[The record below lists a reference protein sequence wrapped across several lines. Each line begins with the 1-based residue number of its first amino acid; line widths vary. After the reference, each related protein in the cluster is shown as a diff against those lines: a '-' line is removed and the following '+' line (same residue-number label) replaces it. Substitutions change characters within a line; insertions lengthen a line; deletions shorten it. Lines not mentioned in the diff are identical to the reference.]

1 MEGSVAFSGTLI
13 GGITGGG
20 EGTNDYNQLINKP
33 SINGIPLSGNKTS
46 SDLHLFTGDYS
57 DLNNKPTINGVTVEG
72 SLTSADLNMFDGDY
86 DHLTNKPTLFS
97 GDYDDLTDKPTING
111 NTLVGNKTTSDLG
124 LFSGNYNDLT
134 NKPTL
139 FSGDYDDLT
148 DKPRINNHTLSG
160 DMSSADLDIFS
171 GDYNDLTN
179 KPTLFS
185 GDYNDLTNKPTIPVI
200 EFNPVAAAVDEVDKA
215 SLNGVIYDI
224 KDSAARSDVAL
235 AIDNAAAVYDPEGE
249 YLVGDYCTH
258 DGIMYQCN
266 TDIVSPGEDWD
277 PTHWDVTD
285 CGIEFTEI
293 KQSLSDLQNITVGTP
308 RKVGKWGNYDRYE
321 LWLEG
326 TTPTMTANTWT
337 QIKSYTFNT
346 ASIIE
351 KIFTISDSGGLIFND
366 YNTSSTSY
374 VTSYIKNDGIYL
386 RVGNGAAF
394 SEQKFYCKVTYVS

>member
-33 SINGIPLSGNKTS
+33 SINGMPLSGNKSS
-46 SDLHLFTGDYS
+46 SDLHLFTGDYP
-57 DLNNKPTINGVTVEG
+57 DLTNKPTINGVTVEG
-72 SLTSADLNMFDGDY
+72 NLTSADLNMFDGDY

-160 DMSSADLDIFS
+160 NMSSADLDIFS

-224 KDSAARSDVAL
+224 KDSAARSDAGL
-235 AIDNAAAVYDPEGE
+235 AIENAAAVYDPEGE

-266 TDIVSPGEDWD
+266 TAIVSPGETWD
-277 PTHWDVTD
+277 PDHWDVTD
-285 CGIEFTEI
+285 CGIELTEI
-293 KQSLSDLQNITVGTP
+293 NTNLSVKTDTSANAYICYKNVKNVEIYFNRSNLSFASDGKTLNQVIPSEYRPSLSFFTL
-308 RKVGKWGNYDRYE
+308 GKIYNGSNYVDC
-321 LWLEG
+321 L
-326 TTPTMTANTWT
+326 M
-337 QIKSYTFNT
+337 TFNT
-346 ASIIE
+346 DGTVSVSTLFNSAISGAQLSFLLPTKIDFII
-351 KIFTISDSGGLIFND
+351 T
-366 YNTSSTSY
+366 T
-374 VTSYIKNDGIYL
+374 
-386 RVGNGAAF
+386 
-394 SEQKFYCKVTYVS
+394 

>member
-57 DLNNKPTINGVTVEG
+57 DLSNKPTINGVTVEG

-148 DKPRINNHTLSG
+148 DRPRINNHTLSG
-160 DMSSADLDIFS
+160 NMSSADLDIFS

-224 KDSAARSDVAL
+224 KDSAARSDVGL
-235 AIDNAAAVYDPEGE
+235 AIENAAAVYDPEGE

-266 TDIVSPGEDWD
+266 TDIASPGEAWD
-277 PTHWDVTD
+277 SDHWDVTD
-285 CGIEFTEI
+285 CGIELTEI
-293 KQSLSDLQNITVGTP
+293 NTNLSNKQDKAWTLLKEPRAVSRWRSGRNWKCRCGTSAWAKGLTICSP
-308 RKVGKWGNYDRYE
+308 STQRN
-321 LWLEG
+321 LWKPCFE
-326 TTPTMTANTWT
+326 
-337 QIKSYTFNT
+337 
-346 ASIIE
+346 
-351 KIFTISDSGGLIFND
+351 
-366 YNTSSTSY
+366 
-374 VTSYIKNDGIYL
+374 V
-386 RVGNGAAF
+386 
-394 SEQKFYCKVTYVS
+394 

>member
-57 DLNNKPTINGVTVEG
+57 DLSNKPTINGVTVEG
-72 SLTSADLNMFDGDY
+72 NLTSADLNMFDGDY

-148 DKPRINNHTLSG
+148 DRPRINNHTLSG

-171 GDYNDLTN
+171 GDYDDLIN

-266 TDIVSPGEDWD
+266 TDIVSPGEEWD
-277 PTHWDVTD
+277 PSHWDVTD
-285 CGIEFTEI
+285 CGIELNEI
-293 KQSLSDLQNITVGTP
+293 KSSLSDLLKTTTESTASITVGGAN
-308 RKVGKWGNYDRYE
+308 VGWGVTY
-321 LWLEG
+321 
-326 TTPTMTANTWT
+326 TTPTGYSLLDCHIQTV
-337 QIKSYTFNT
+337 SYSGENC
-346 ASIIE
+346 INIE
-351 KIFTISDSGGLIFND
+351 GI
-366 YNTSSTSY
+366 TSSQVTGY
-374 VTSYIKNDGIYL
+374 VRNLT
-386 RVGNGAAF
+386 GNTR
-394 SEQKFYCKVTYVS
+394 SIVVTVKFIFVKSGMLG

>member
-20 EGTNDYNQLINKP
+20 EGTNNYNDLINKP

-57 DLNNKPTINGVTVEG
+57 DLSNKPTINGVTVEG

-97 GDYDDLTDKPTING
+97 GDYPDLTNKPTING

-148 DKPRINNHTLSG
+148 DRPRINNHTLSG

-224 KDSAARSDVAL
+224 KDSAARSDVML

-266 TDIVSPGEDWD
+266 TDITSPGEEWD

-285 CGIEFTEI
+285 CGIELNEI
-293 KQSLSDLQNITVGTP
+293 KQSLSDLDFEDITSSLTFSGYYIATHTNFKCFKSKSIMYINVALQLQNNP
-308 RKVGKWGNYDRYE
+308 
-321 LWLEG
+321 
-326 TTPTMTANTWT
+326 PANTP
-337 QIKSYTFNT
+337 
-346 ASIIE
+346 IITGFPTN
-351 KIFTISDSGGLIFND
+351 IAINPSLGTMSGGKVVRINSSGQLTND
-366 YNTSSTSY
+366 DALSSGWLTGSF
-374 VTSYIKNDGIYL
+374 VVLLTN
-386 RVGNGAAF
+386 
-394 SEQKFYCKVTYVS
+394 

>member
-33 SINGIPLSGNKTS
+33 SINGIPLSGNKSS
-46 SDLHLFTGDYS
+46 SDLHLFTGDYP
-57 DLNNKPTINGVTVEG
+57 DLTNKPTINGVTVEG
-72 SLTSADLNMFDGDY
+72 NLTSADLNMFDGDY

-160 DMSSADLDIFS
+160 NMSSADLDIFS

-224 KDSAARSDVAL
+224 KDSAARSDAGL
-235 AIDNAAAVYDPEGE
+235 AIENAAAVYDPEGE

-266 TDIVSPGEDWD
+266 TAIVSPGETWD
-277 PTHWDVTD
+277 PDHWDVTD
-285 CGIEFTEI
+285 CGIELTEI
-293 KQSLSDLQNITVGTP
+293 NTNLSNLGGNGYTAPPAGSYGTN
-308 RKVGKWGNYDRYE
+308 V
-321 LWLEG
+321 
-326 TTPTMTANTWT
+326 
-337 QIKSYTFNT
+337 
-346 ASIIE
+346 
-351 KIFTISDSGGLIFND
+351 
-366 YNTSSTSY
+366 SY
-374 VTSYIKNDGIYL
+374 VDG
-386 RVGNGAAF
+386 G
-394 SEQKFYCKVTYVS
+394 YCKIGKLVILNMRVAASQTIPVSGVLVSNLPIPAATNNIVSVTNNRKADITLGSMGQIGNADQLAQGNIILSCAYITS

>member
-20 EGTNDYNQLINKP
+20 EGTNNYNDLINKP

-57 DLNNKPTINGVTVEG
+57 DLSNKPTINGVTVEG

-97 GDYDDLTDKPTING
+97 GDYPDLTNKPTING

-171 GDYNDLTN
+171 GDYDDLTN

-215 SLNGVIYDI
+215 SLNGVVYDI
-224 KDSAARSDVAL
+224 KDSAARSDVML
-235 AIDNAAAVYDPEGE
+235 AIDNAAAAYDPEGE

-266 TDIVSPGEDWD
+266 TDIASPGEEWD

-285 CGIEFTEI
+285 CGIELNEI
-293 KQSLSDLQNITVGTP
+293 KQSLSQLLQWTLVDTKTGSTSINLPANFNELLCVANVDNSGN
-308 RKVGKWGNYDRYE
+308 KWSCVIPKNE
-321 LWLEG
+321 L
-326 TTPTMTANTWT
+326 
-337 QIKSYTFNT
+337 SST
-346 ASIIE
+346 ASY
-351 KIFTISDSGGLIFND
+351 F
-366 YNTSSTSY
+366 
-374 VTSYIKNDGIYL
+374 
-386 RVGNGAAF
+386 RVGNYSF
-394 SEQKFYCKVTYVS
+394 SNSNGTATIQVSLSSAKMYQLYWNETDKLSTSTFTVYYR

>member
-57 DLNNKPTINGVTVEG
+57 DLSNKPTINGVTVEG

-171 GDYNDLTN
+171 GDYDDLTN

-235 AIDNAAAVYDPEGE
+235 AIDNAAAVYDSQGE

-266 TDIVSPGEDWD
+266 TDIVSPGEEWD

-285 CGIEFTEI
+285 CGIELNEI
-293 KQSLSDLQNITVGTP
+293 KQSLSDIGDATLLKSFTGVDTTGVTVDFTPYRTIMVILYDGT
-308 RKVGKWGNYDRYE
+308 WGY
-321 LWLEG
+321 
-326 TTPTMTANTWT
+326 
-337 QIKSYTFNT
+337 I
-346 ASIIE
+346 
-351 KIFTISDSGGLIFND
+351 
-366 YNTSSTSY
+366 
-374 VTSYIKNDGIYL
+374 VTSQFPKSLFLNASYHWVRGTWSNHDVNGSVRVVNDKLVCNHFATTDLGSAEVQVYGIK
-386 RVGNGAAF
+386 
-394 SEQKFYCKVTYVS
+394 

>member
-1 MEGSVAFSGTLI
+1 MEGSVNFSGTLM

-33 SINGIPLSGNKTS
+33 SINGIPLSGNNSS

-57 DLNNKPTINGVTVEG
+57 DLSNKPTINGVTVEG

-171 GDYNDLTN
+171 GDYDDLTN

-224 KDSAARSDVAL
+224 KDAAARADAAL
-235 AIDNAAAVYDPEGE
+235 AIENAASVYDPEAE
-249 YLVGDYCTH
+249 YAVGDYCTH
-258 DGIMYQCN
+258 DGLMYVCN
-266 TDIVSPGEDWD
+266 TAIVSPGEEWD
-277 PTHWDVTD
+277 PDHWDITD
-285 CGIEFTEI
+285 TGIELTQL
-293 KQSLSDLQNITVGTP
+293 KSALSDFGTWKNVNLGTP
-308 RKVGKWGNYDRYE
+308 SS
-321 LWLEG
+321 G
-326 TTPTMTANTWT
+326 TIQTGT
-337 QIKSYTFNT
+337 Y
-346 ASIIE
+346 
-351 KIFTISDSGGLIFND
+351 L
-366 YNTSSTSY
+366 
-374 VTSYIKNDGIYL
+374 IKNSALHLAILSIQWNGVSANATVALNVDIQGTLDKPIYGWNSYNNRQVNGLL
-386 RVGNGAAF
+386 RASDNKLEVLEAQPLARLYAVF
-394 SEQKFYCKVTYVS
+394 PIES

>member
-20 EGTNDYNQLINKP
+20 EGTNNYNDLINKP
-33 SINGIPLSGNKTS
+33 SINGMPLSGNKTS

-57 DLNNKPTINGVTVEG
+57 DLSNKPTINGVTVEG
-72 SLTSADLNMFDGDY
+72 NLTSADLNMFDGDY
-86 DHLTNKPTLFS
+86 DH
-97 GDYDDLTDKPTING
+97 
-111 NTLVGNKTTSDLG
+111 
-124 LFSGNYNDLT
+124 LT

-171 GDYNDLTN
+171 GDYDDLTN

-215 SLNGVIYDI
+215 SLNGVVYDI

-266 TDIVSPGEDWD
+266 TDIASPGEEWD

-285 CGIEFTEI
+285 CGIELNEI
-293 KQSLSDLQNITVGTP
+293 KQSLSQLDTDL
-308 RKVGKWGNYDRYE
+308 
-321 LWLEG
+321 
-326 TTPTMTANTWT
+326 TMSDNSTSHLNKFGRVVT
-337 QIKSYTFNT
+337 IEYFN
-346 ASIIE
+346 
-351 KIFTISDSGGLIFND
+351 
-366 YNTSSTSY
+366 NTSSTKSS
-374 VTSYIKNDGIYL
+374 VTGQLPSGAFDGRIRQLKFANTSIYINEQGAFAIDA
-386 RVGNGAAF
+386 NGWARLTATF
-394 SEQKFYCKVTYVS
+394 VLDS

>member
-20 EGTNDYNQLINKP
+20 EGTNNYNDLINKP
-33 SINGIPLSGNKTS
+33 SINGMPLSGNKTS

-57 DLNNKPTINGVTVEG
+57 DLSNKPTINGVTVEG
-72 SLTSADLNMFDGDY
+72 NLTSADLNMFDGDY

-111 NTLVGNKTTSDLG
+111 NTLIGNKTTSDLG

-148 DKPRINNHTLSG
+148 DRPRINNHTLSG
-160 DMSSADLDIFS
+160 NMSSADLDIFS

-224 KDSAARSDVAL
+224 KDSAARSDVML
-235 AIDNAAAVYDPEGE
+235 AIDNAAAVFNPEGE

-266 TDIVSPGEDWD
+266 TDIVSPGEEWN

-285 CGIEFTEI
+285 CGIELNEI
-293 KQSLSDLQNITVGTP
+293 KQSLSQLDTDL
-308 RKVGKWGNYDRYE
+308 
-321 LWLEG
+321 
-326 TTPTMTANTWT
+326 TMSDNSTSHLNKFGRVVT
-337 QIKSYTFNT
+337 IEYFN
-346 ASIIE
+346 
-351 KIFTISDSGGLIFND
+351 
-366 YNTSSTSY
+366 NTSSTKSS
-374 VTSYIKNDGIYL
+374 VTGQLPSGAFDGRIRQLKFANTSIYINEQGAFAIDA
-386 RVGNGAAF
+386 NGWARLTATF
-394 SEQKFYCKVTYVS
+394 VLDS